1 MTPWAVRVINL
12 PMDELTR
19 SKMEGR
25 CYFCGE
31 PARESTET
39 VSGKPDDHK
48 VCPKCFE
55 QFRSA
60 ILGSRARI
68 KAFEHMIG
76 Y

>member
-1 MTPWAVRVINL
+1 
-12 PMDELTR
+12 
-19 SKMEGR
+19 MEGR